1 MLIAPSPTGGF
12 DAWSYDNEGHVIRY
26 GVSAR
31 DTAVVFTS
39 VPTPGQPQF
48 RLTYRPT
55 ARGYDVQFEIA
66 APNTRGEFR
75 TYVAGALHR
84 AS

>member
-1 MLIAPSPTGGF
+1 MLIAPSPTDGF

-39 VPTPGQPQF
+39 VPTPG
-48 RLTYRPT
+48 
-55 ARGYDVQFEIA
+55 
-66 APNTRGEFR
+66 
-75 TYVAGALHR
+75 
-84 AS
+84 